1 MLGGVRAR
9 REQGWTLG
17 SWRGTVVS
25 PSRGL
30 GLPDGPQG
38 LSRVEGEGQRWEGGL
53 WAWQAVRRSGGAT
66 WMAVLLALR
75 MGTPARY
82 IQMRAQGPGL

>member
-1 MLGGVRAR
+1 MHPSPQDLHEQGTGMLGGVRAR

-30 GLPDGPQG
+30 GLPEGPQG
-38 LSRVEGEGQRWEGGL
+38 LSRVEGEGQRWDS
-53 WAWQAVRRSGGAT
+53 R
-66 WMAVLLALR
+66 
-75 MGTPARY
+75 
-82 IQMRAQGPGL
+82 